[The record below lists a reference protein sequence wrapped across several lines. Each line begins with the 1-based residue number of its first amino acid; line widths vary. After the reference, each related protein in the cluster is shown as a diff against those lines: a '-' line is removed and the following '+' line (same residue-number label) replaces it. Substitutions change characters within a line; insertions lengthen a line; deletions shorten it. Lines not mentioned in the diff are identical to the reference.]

1 MIRRREMLSV
11 LAAAAG
17 LPWWVQALTPM
28 SAAMLRRPIPGTEES
43 LPVIGMGSS
52 GSFEVGADA
61 AAREPLREV
70 LRIFAAG
77 GGRVV
82 DTSPNYG
89 TAEDVLG
96 DLMGEQKLQ
105 ASLFIATK
113 LAATGREAGFAQFAD
128 SQRRLRTQ
136 RIDLLQ
142 VHNLRDWRVQLA
154 VAKELK
160 ARGEVRYVGLTHY
173 LDAAH
178 AELAEAMKI
187 GRPDVVQ
194 INHSIVSRQAE
205 RTIYPLAQDL
215 GIAVVANRS
224 FEDGRLFARVK
235 DLPLPPSAAEFGV
248 ASWAQLFL
256 KFVIAHPAVTCVI
269 PATAKPKNLRDNL
282 AAGFGALPDEKTRAA
297 WAAALT

>member
-11 LAAAAG
+11 LAAAAAS
-17 LPWWVQALTPM
+17 PWWAQALTPM
-28 SAAMLRRPIPGTEES
+28 SPAMLRRSLPGTEES

-52 GSFEVGADA
+52 GSFEVGADE

-70 LRIFAAG
+70 LRAFAAG

-96 DLMGEQKLQ
+96 ALMSEQALQ
-105 ASLFIATK
+105 PKLFIATK
-113 LAATGREAGFAQFAD
+113 LAASGREAGFAQFAD
-128 SQRRLRTQ
+128 SQRRLQTQ

-154 VAKELK
+154 VARELK

-173 LDAAH
+173 LDSAH

-205 RTIYPLAQDL
+205 RTIYPIAQDL
-215 GIAVVANRS
+215 GIAVIANRS

-235 DLPLPPSAAEFGV
+235 DLALPASAAEFGV

-269 PATAKPKNLRDNL
+269 PATAKSKNLRDNL

-297 WAAALT
+297 WAAALA

>member
-11 LAAAAG
+11 LAAAAAW
-17 LPWWVQALTPM
+17 PWWAKGLTPM
-28 SAAMLRRPIPGTEES
+28 SATMLRRSIPGTSES
-43 LPVIGMGSS
+43 VPVIGMGTS

-70 LRIFAAG
+70 LRAFAAG
-77 GGRVV
+77 GARVV

-89 TAEDVLG
+89 SAEDVLG
-96 DLMGEQKLQ
+96 ALMAEQALQ
-105 ASLFIATK
+105 PKLFIATK
-113 LAATGREAGFAQFAD
+113 LAATGREAGFAQFAE
-128 SQRRLRTQ
+128 SRRRLQAQ

-178 AELAEAMKI
+178 AELAEALKI
-187 GRPDVVQ
+187 GKPDFVQ

-205 RTIYPLAQDL
+205 RTIYPIAQDL
-215 GIAVVANRS
+215 GIAVIANRS
-224 FEDGRLFARVK
+224 FEDGRLFARVQGV
-235 DLPLPPSAAEFGV
+235 DLPASAAEFGV

-256 KFVIAHPAVTCVI
+256 KFVVAHPVVTCVI

-282 AAGFGALPDEKTRAA
+282 GAGVGALPDAKTREA
-297 WAAALT
+297 WAAALA

>member
-128 SQRRLRTQ
+128 SRRRLRTQ

-205 RTIYPLAQDL
+205 RTIYPLAQEL
-215 GIAVVANRS
+215 GIAVIANRS